1 MQIDDIIWLP
11 QFVEKLER
19 EHGVKTYEVE
29 EVCAKRPHFR
39 FIEKGKRKGEDVYA
53 AMGQT
58 DAGRYLI
65 IFFISKPNNRA
76 LVVSARD
83 MERKERRQYARR

>member
-1 MQIDDIIWLP
+1 MPNVLTFDSLKKEFD
-11 QFVEKLER
+11 
-19 EHGVKTYEVE
+19 T
-29 EVCAKRPHFR
+29 
-39 FIEKGKRKGEDVYA
+39 GEDVYA